1 MEVNGKMCSL
11 PNPIPTNKPNVEPR
25 RPPKP
30 VDITPLCKLNPAL
43 ANTVSIKWTVDHGKN
58 WVLTINLVEKLTSSQ
73 LLSRLQDKGSRK
85 KEFTREMI
93 QKITMDDGD
102 DIATTDIKVE
112 LFPYSICQSLSNKVR
127 ANYLIALNF
136 RCPWPVPWGR

>member
-58 WVLTINLVEKLTSSQ
+58 WVLAINLVEKLTSNQ

-112 LFPYSICQSLSNKVR
+112 LFPYCSVLPAFGKVS
-127 ANYLIALNF
+127 ANFLFLLYL